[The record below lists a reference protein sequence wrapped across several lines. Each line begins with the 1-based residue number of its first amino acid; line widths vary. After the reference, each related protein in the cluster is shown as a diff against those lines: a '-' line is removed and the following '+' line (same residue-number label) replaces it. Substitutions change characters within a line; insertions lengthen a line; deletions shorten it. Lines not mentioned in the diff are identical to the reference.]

1 MGKYVTFK
9 EHTSF
14 IVKMK
19 KVRDTLNTI
28 TSDNLST
35 LNASSPNVE
44 INPNNTHD
52 TITDVISIMNDMIE
66 SIDDNRVV
74 ILNNVDNIEKNTEE
88 IGKKL
93 GLEQASH
100 DQLAIDNLITA
111 VNKFIHNKNL
121 SLMTVDVDMV
131 PDRIEKKI

>member
-1 MGKYVTFK
+1 
-9 EHTSF
+9 
-14 IVKMK
+14 MK

-28 TSDNLST
+28 TSDNLSIS
-35 LNASSPNVE
+35 NASSPNVE

-52 TITDVISIMNDMIE
+52 TITDVVSIMNDMIE

-111 VNKFIHNKNL
+111 VNKLIHNKNL
-121 SLMTVDVDMV
+121 SLLTVDMDMV
-131 PDRIEKKI
+131 PDRIEK